1 MITNIFSVILLLLG
15 LGGML
20 GSITWILRRG
30 KNSRLTRLFIFCQ
43 LSIVMWLISQLLI
56 LFSESARQLWISYII
71 GNIGISCFAPLWL
84 MFSAEYVGAGARI
97 LKLTRLLPVISVSSI
112 CLVVTNPLHRLYYT
126 TFGESSKEYAA
137 LFYIFQAIYYVCI
150 ITGITMM
157 CVRHSRAKDQITKQS
172 ILLTLST
179 AVPLAVNTLTLTG
192 AIRSKIELTPL
203 FFAFSSILII
213 IAVGKYGL
221 LNINSIAIRDTIEN
235 ISSGIVIFDI
245 DGTVSFKNRSA
256 NTVSGLGSVRSF
268 DDILAL
274 LSAAAGR
281 TVGSEFSSEEIVLGE
296 EHFSFRQSFCENR
309 SGDRVARVVTIAN
322 VTEYHELAE
331 AEKKLSIEQERNRI
345 AQEMHDSAGH
355 TFTMI
360 SSLAKLLKFETEKPA
375 PDTNEMLRNIKDID
389 GLSRNGV
396 TQLRCTINSLRDDEF
411 MTSVTKAINTVIS
424 AARTIETELCVQGE
438 EDERYG
444 FCIKTIYD
452 NCRESVTNAVRYSEA
467 DRIDIIV
474 KFLGDR
480 LELYILDNGK
490 GCENIEEHNGL
501 RGIRERTEALGGSVR
516 FSSVMG
522 EGFNTIIKIPVGDKK

>member
-1 MITNIFSVILLLLG
+1 MITNIISVILLLLG

-20 GSITWILRRG
+20 GSITWVLRRG
-30 KNSRLTRLFIFCQ
+30 KSSRLTRLFIFCQ
-43 LSIVMWLISQLLI
+43 LSIVLWLISQLLI
-56 LFSESARQLWISYII
+56 LFSDTEQQLWISYII
-71 GNIGISCFAPLWL
+71 GNIGIGCFAPLWL
-84 MFSAEYVGAGARI
+84 MFSAEYVDAGAKIRR
-97 LKLTRLLPVISVSSI
+97 LTLFLPLISVSSV

-126 TFGESSKEYAA
+126 SFGMSSKEYAV
-137 LFYIFQAIYYVCI
+137 LFYVFQAIYYVCI

-157 CVRHSRAKDQITKQS
+157 CVRHSRARDQITKQS

-192 AIRSKIELTPL
+192 VIRSKIELTPL

-235 ISSGIVIFDI
+235 ISSGIIIFDMNGMI
-245 DGTVSFKNRSA
+245 SFRNQFVGTVPETDGIK
-256 NTVSGLGSVRSF
+256 TF
-268 DDILAL
+268 DDIPAI

-281 TVGSEFSSEEIVLGE
+281 AVGSDFSSEEVRLGDE
-296 EHFSFRQSFCENR
+296 YFSFRQTFCENR
-309 SGDRVARVVTIAN
+309 SGEKVARVVTIAN

-331 AEKKLSIEQERNRI
+331 AEKRLSIEQERNRI

-360 SSLAKLLKFETEKPA
+360 SSLARLLRSETEKAA
-375 PDTNEMLRNIKDID
+375 PDTKEMLRNIADID

-411 MTSVTKAINTVIS
+411 MTSVTKAVNSVIT
-424 AARTIETELCVQGE
+424 AARTIGTELCVQGE

-444 FCIKTIYD
+444 FCIKTVYD
-452 NCRESVTNAVRYSEA
+452 NCRETVTNAVRYSEA
-467 DRIDIIV
+467 TRIDIII
-474 KFLGDR
+474 KFLSDR

-501 RGIRERTEALGGSVR
+501 RGIRERTEALGGTVR
-516 FSSVMG
+516 FFSVSG
-522 EGFNTIIKIPVGDKK
+522 EGFNTIIKIPVK